1 MAENQDGQEK
11 SEEPSGK
18 RLQEA
23 RQKGN
28 IPKSQEVNSTA
39 ILLVVLFIMLIF
51 GPSMKDQL
59 TFIMQHVF
67 SNLHNITIDMDYLSD
82 QFPKT
87 AILVLSIIGP
97 ITIALLFAG
106 IGVNIAQVGLLF
118 TTKPLEPDFKKLNP
132 ISGLKRI
139 MFSRKSMV
147 DLAKNLAKLSIVSV
161 VSYTTIMDHQEEFI
175 LLIYKST
182 SEFFDFMFEII
193 LILSIKIL
201 IVFIIISVLDFI
213 FQKKDH
219 IRNLKMTKQEVKDES
234 KQMEGDPQVK
244 GRIKSMQRQLT
255 MNRMMTEVPNADVVI
270 TNPTHY
276 AIALKYDKEGGM
288 RAPTVIAKG
297 MNKIAFKIR
306 SIAEENKV
314 TIVENPPLTRAMYKI
329 VDIGDEV
336 PEQFYETIAEIL
348 AYVYSL
354 KNKKL

>member
-1 MAENQDGQEK
+1 LAENQDGQEK
-11 SEEPSGK
+11 SEEPSSK
-18 RLQEA
+18 RLDEA

-28 IPKSQEVNSTA
+28 VPKSQEVNSTA
-39 ILLVVLFIMLIF
+39 ILLVVLVIMLIF
-51 GPSMKDQL
+51 GSSMKEQL
-59 TFIMQHVF
+59 SFIMRHVF
-67 SNLHNITIDMDYLSD
+67 SNIHNINIDIDYLSE
-82 QFPKT
+82 QIPKV
-87 AILVLSIIGP
+87 ALLILSIIGP
-97 ITIALLFAG
+97 ITIALLITGVA
-106 IGVNIAQVGLLF
+106 VNIAQVGLMF
-118 TTKPLEPDFKKLNP
+118 TTKPIEPDFKKLNP

-147 DLAKNLAKLSIVSV
+147 DLAKNIGKLSIVSI
-161 VSYTTIMDHQEEFI
+161 VSYLTIMDHQEEFI

-201 IVFIIISVLDFI
+201 IIFIIISVLDFI

-255 MNRMMTEVPNADVVI
+255 MNRMMSEVPHADVVI

-276 AIALKYDKEGGM
+276 AIALKYDKDNGM
-288 RAPTVIAKG
+288 RAPKVIAKG
-297 MNKIAFKIR
+297 MNKIALKIR
-306 SIAEENKV
+306 AIAEENKV
-314 TIVENPPLTRAMYKI
+314 TIVENPLLTRAMYKV

-336 PEQFYETIAEIL
+336 PEEFYETIAEIL
-348 AYVYSL
+348 AYVYSI